1 MRARVRDFIYT
12 KDDLFLATTTYLHP
26 QDRILSFLRYI
37 PDPEGER
44 SLNGSRYTKVDSKQ
58 AYDFLNDNYPEYL
71 FDCDVTRVK
80 MMGVPTQRVERILS
94 PVKRLEE
101 IMKHPSPDELL
112 LKVIKVAETF
122 KEQAGIA
129 QKHLGISGSILPNL
143 YDSLV
148 SDIDFVVYG
157 LKNHRKAMETF
168 ESIKHDKDSP
178 LKAIED
184 GYWAKL
190 YEKRIKDS
198 TLSFDEF
205 RWYEDRKNNRGV
217 VDGTLF
223 DILATREW
231 DEITGT
237 FGEETYEPCGTVKIE
252 ATVSDALA
260 AFDNPAVY
268 QIEEVDILE
277 GAQVPVSELAS
288 YTHTYSG
295 QAREGERITARG
307 KLEKVILGKKIRY
320 RLIVG
325 TTRESLGEYIK
336 LKDLNLDK

>member
-37 PDPEGER
+37 PDADGER
-44 SLNGSRYTKVDSKQ
+44 SQNDSRYSKVDSKQ
-58 AYDFLNDNYPEYL
+58 AYNFLNDNYPEYL
-71 FDCDVTRVK
+71 FDCEVIGVE
-80 MMGVPTQRVERILS
+80 MMGVPAGRVKEILS
-94 PVKRLEE
+94 PVERLSE
-101 IMKHPSPDELL
+101 IINHSSPDELL
-112 LKVIKVAETF
+112 LKVIKVADIFRE
-122 KEQAGIA
+122 EAGIP
-129 QKHLGISGSILPNL
+129 QKHLGISGSVLPGL
-143 YDSLV
+143 YDPQV

-168 ESIKHDKDSP
+168 ESLKHDDESP
-178 LKAIED
+178 LKAIAD
-184 GYWAKL
+184 GYWARL
-190 YEKRIKDS
+190 YDKRIKDS
-198 TLSFDEF
+198 TLSYDEF

-231 DEITGT
+231 DEIKGT

-268 QIEEVDILE
+268 QVEDVDIME
-277 GAQVPVSELAS
+277 GPNAPIKEVAS

-307 KLEKVILGKKIRY
+307 KLEKVMGRKTYY

-325 TTRESLGEYIK
+325 TTRESLGEFIK
-336 LKDLNLDK
+336 LKDLNLN

>member
-26 QDRILSFLRYI
+26 KDRILSFLRYI
-37 PDPEGER
+37 PDPKGER
-44 SLNGSRYTKVDSKQ
+44 SLNGFRYTKVDSKQ
-58 AYDFLNDNYPEYL
+58 AYDFLNKYHPEYL
-71 FDCDVTRVK
+71 FDCGVTRVQ
-80 MMGVPTQRVERILS
+80 MMGVPLENVEMILS

-101 IMKHPSPDELL
+101 IINLPSPDELL

-122 KEQAGIA
+122 QDQSGIKA
-129 QKHLGISGSILPNL
+129 KHLGISGSVLPGL
-143 YDSLV
+143 YDPQV

-168 ESIKHDKDSP
+168 ESIKNDANSP

-190 YEKRIKDS
+190 YKKRIKDS
-198 TLSFDEF
+198 TLSYDEF
-205 RWYEDRKNNRGV
+205 QWYEDRKNNRGV

-223 DILATREW
+223 DILATKEW
-231 DEITGT
+231 DEITGK
-237 FGEETYEPCGTVKIE
+237 FGEETYEPCGTVEIE
-252 ATVSDALA
+252 AVVSDALA

-268 QIEEVDILE
+268 QVEDVKILD
-277 GAQVPVSELAS
+277 GLQVPIKEVAS

-295 QAREGERITARG
+295 QAREGEKILARG
-307 KLEKVILGKKIRY
+307 KLEKVIGKKTHY

-325 TTRESLGEYIK
+325 TTRESLGEYVK
-336 LKDLNLDK
+336 LKDLKLKN

>member
-1 MRARVRDFIYT
+1 MQARVRDFIYT

-26 QDRILSFLRYI
+26 DDRIQSFLRYI
-37 PDPEGER
+37 PDLEGER
-44 SLNGSRYTKVDSKQ
+44 SLNGARYSKVDSQQ
-58 AYDFLNDNYPEYL
+58 AYDFLNEYYPDYL
-71 FDCDVTRVK
+71 FDCEITRVK
-80 MMGVPTQRVERILS
+80 MMGAPIKRVEKILS
-94 PVKRLEE
+94 PVDRLNQ
-101 IMKHPSPDELL
+101 IMELSSPNDLL
-112 LKVIKVAETF
+112 RKVIKVADTF
-122 KEQAGIA
+122 HEEAGINP
-129 QKHLGISGSILPNL
+129 KHLGISGSILPNL
-143 YDSLV
+143 YDPQV

-168 ESIKHDKDSP
+168 ESMKHDTNSP

-190 YEKRIKDS
+190 YAKRIKDQ
-198 TLSFDEF
+198 TLSYDEF
-205 RWYEDRKNNRGV
+205 QWYEDRKNNRGV

-237 FGEETYEPCGTVKIE
+237 YGDETYSPCGTIEIE

-268 QIEEVDILE
+268 QVEDVKILDGPDVPLREV
-277 GAQVPVSELAS
+277 AS

-295 QAREGERITARG
+295 QAREGERIVARG
-307 KLEKVILGKKIRY
+307 KLEKVMGKKTHY

-325 TTRESLGEYIK
+325 TTRESLGEYVK
-336 LKDLNLDK
+336 LKDLKLY

>member
-26 QDRILSFLRYI
+26 KDRILSFLRYI
-37 PDPEGER
+37 PDSDGER
-44 SLNGSRYTKVDSKQ
+44 SRNGSKYSKVDSKQ
-58 AYDFLNDNYPEYL
+58 AYNFLNDNFPEYL
-71 FDCDVTRVK
+71 FDCKVTGVE
-80 MMGVPTQRVERILS
+80 MMGVPAEKVEEILS
-94 PVKRLEE
+94 PVERLTE
-101 IMKHPSPDELL
+101 IMNHPSPDELL
-112 LKVIKVAETF
+112 LKVIKVANVFQE
-122 KEQAGIA
+122 EAGIG
-129 QKHLGISGSILPNL
+129 QKHLGISGSVLPDL
-143 YDSLV
+143 YDSRV
-148 SDIDFVVYG
+148 SDIDFVIYG

-168 ESIKHDKDSP
+168 ESLKHDNGSP
-178 LKAIED
+178 LQSIAD
-184 GYWAKL
+184 DYWARL
-190 YEKRIKDS
+190 YDKRIKDS
-198 TLSFDEF
+198 TLSYDEF

-231 DEITGT
+231 DEIQGN
-237 FGEETYEPCGTVKIE
+237 FGEQTYESMGTVKIE

-268 QIEEVDILE
+268 QVEDVDVLE
-277 GAQVPVSELAS
+277 GTHTPIKEVAS

-295 QAREGERITARG
+295 QAREGERIIARG
-307 KLEKVILGKKIRY
+307 KLEKVMGKKTYY

-336 LKDLNLDK
+336 LKNLHLD

>member
-26 QDRILSFLRYI
+26 DDRIQSFLRYI

-44 SLNGSRYTKVDSKQ
+44 SLNGSRYTKVDSQ
-58 AYDFLNDNYPEYL
+58 EAYNFLEDYYPDYL
-71 FDCDVTRVK
+71 FDCQVTQVK
-80 MMGVPTQRVERILS
+80 MMGAPTSRVEKILS
-94 PVKRLEE
+94 PVDRLKE
-101 IMKHPSPDELL
+101 IMESDSPNDLL

-122 KEQAGIA
+122 QEEAGIQA
-129 QKHLGISGSILPNL
+129 KHLGISGSILPNL
-143 YDSLV
+143 YDPLV

-168 ESIKHDKDSP
+168 ESMKNNSNSP

-184 GYWAKL
+184 GYWARL
-190 YEKRIKDS
+190 YAKRIKDS
-198 TLSFDEF
+198 TLSYEEF
-205 RWYEDRKNNRGV
+205 CWYENRKNNRGV

-231 DEITGT
+231 DEVTGT
-237 FGEETYEPCGTVKIE
+237 YGEETYEPCGTIE
-252 ATVSDALA
+252 IKAKVSDALA

-268 QIEEVDILE
+268 QVEDVTILDGPDVYLKEV
-277 GAQVPVSELAS
+277 AS

-295 QAREGERITARG
+295 QAREGERILARG
-307 KLEKVILGKKIRY
+307 KLEKVMGKKTYY

-325 TTRESLGEYIK
+325 TTRESLGEYVK
-336 LKDLNLDK
+336 LKDLKID

>member
-26 QDRILSFLRYI
+26 HDRIQSFLRYI
-37 PDPEGER
+37 PDPKGER
-44 SLNGSRYTKVDSKQ
+44 SLNGSRYTKVDSQQ
-58 AYDFLNDNYPEYL
+58 AYTFLERNYPDYL
-71 FDCDVTRVK
+71 FDCQVTRVK
-80 MMGVPTQRVERILS
+80 MMGAPRDRVEKILS
-94 PVKRLEE
+94 PVDRLQE
-101 IMKHPSPDELL
+101 IFELSSPDELL
-112 LKVIKVAETF
+112 LKVIKVAETLID
-122 KEQAGIA
+122 EAGIKM
-129 QKHLGISGSILPNL
+129 KHLGISGSILPQL
-143 YDSLV
+143 YDPRV

-157 LKNHRKAMETF
+157 LKNHLKAMETF
-168 ESIKHDKDSP
+168 ESIKNDPKSH

-190 YEKRIKDS
+190 YAKRIKDG
-198 TLSFDEF
+198 TLSYDEF
-205 RWYEDRKNNRGV
+205 RWYENRKNNRGV

-231 DEITGT
+231 NEISGT
-237 FGEETYEPCGTVKIE
+237 YGNETYQPCGTIAIE

-268 QIEEVDILE
+268 QLEDVQILE
-277 GAQVPVSELAS
+277 GPDVPLREVAS

-295 QAREGERITARG
+295 QAREGERILARG
-307 KLEKVILGKKIRY
+307 KLEKVMGKKTHY

-325 TTRESLGEYIK
+325 TTRESLGEYVK
-336 LKDLNLDK
+336 LKDLKIA

>member
-26 QDRILSFLRYI
+26 HDRIQSFLRYI
-37 PDPEGER
+37 PDPKGER
-44 SLNGSRYTKVDSKQ
+44 SLNDSRYTKVDSQQ
-58 AYDFLNDNYPEYL
+58 AYDFLNEHYPDYL
-71 FDCDVTRVK
+71 FDCGVTQVK
-80 MMGVPTQRVERILS
+80 MMGAPIKRVEKILS
-94 PVKRLEE
+94 PVDRLEE
-101 IMKHPSPDELL
+101 IMKQPSPNELL
-112 LKVIKVAETF
+112 SKVIKVADIFRE
-122 KEQAGIA
+122 EADINQS
-129 QKHLGISGSILPNL
+129 HLGISGSILPNL
-143 YDSLV
+143 YDPLV

-157 LKNHRKAMETF
+157 LKNHQKAMETF
-168 ESIKHDKDSP
+168 ESMKNDAKSP
-178 LKAIED
+178 LKSIKD

-190 YEKRIKDS
+190 YAKRIKDS
-198 TLSFDEF
+198 TLSYDEF

-237 FGEETYEPCGTVKIE
+237 FGDETYQPCGTIEIE

-268 QIEEVDILE
+268 QVEDVKILDGPDVYLKEV
-277 GAQVPVSELAS
+277 AS

-295 QAREGERITARG
+295 QAREGERIVARG
-307 KLEKVILGKKIRY
+307 KLEKVIGKKTYY

-325 TTRESLGEYIK
+325 TTRESFGEYVK
-336 LKDLNLDK
+336 LKDLKLNS

>member
-26 QDRILSFLRYI
+26 KDRILSFLRYI
-37 PDPEGER
+37 PDPDGDR
-44 SLNGSRYTKVDSKQ
+44 SRDGSRYSKVDSKQ
-58 AYDFLNDNYPEYL
+58 AYTFLNDNFPEYL
-71 FDCDVTRVK
+71 FDCEVTRVE
-80 MMGVPTQRVERILS
+80 MMGVPVEKVEKILN
-94 PVKRLEE
+94 PVKRLTE
-101 IMKHPSPDELL
+101 IMNHPYPDELL
-112 LKVIKVAETF
+112 LKVIKVANTF
-122 KEQAGIA
+122 QDEAGIR
-129 QKHLGISGSILPNL
+129 QKHLGISGSVLPDL
-143 YDSLV
+143 YDPLV

-157 LKNHRKAMETF
+157 LKNHQKAMETF
-168 ESIKHDKDSP
+168 KSLKNDNNSP
-178 LKAIED
+178 LKAIAD
-184 GYWAKL
+184 DYWARL
-190 YEKRIKDS
+190 YDKRIKDS
-198 TLSFDEF
+198 TLSYDEF
-205 RWYEDRKNNRGV
+205 CWYENRKNNRGV

-231 DEITGT
+231 DEIKGNY
-237 FGEETYEPCGTVKIE
+237 GEETYEPCGTVKIE

-268 QIEEVDILE
+268 QVEEVDILE
-277 GAQVPVSELAS
+277 GHHAPIKEVAS

-307 KLEKVILGKKIRY
+307 KLEKVMGKKTYY

-336 LKDLNLDK
+336 LKNLNLD

>member
-12 KDDLFLATTTYLHP
+12 KDDLFLATTDYLHP
-26 QDRILSFLRYI
+26 KDRILSFLRYI

-44 SLNGSRYTKVDSKQ
+44 FLNGSKYTKVDSQQ
-58 AYDFLNDNYPEYL
+58 AYTFLNDKFPEYL
-71 FDCDVTRVK
+71 FDCEVTRVER
-80 MMGVPTQRVERILS
+80 MGVPMEKVERILS
-94 PVKRLEE
+94 PVDRLKE
-101 IMKHPSPDELL
+101 IMNHPSPDDLL

-122 KEQAGIA
+122 KDRAEIKE
-129 QKHLGISGSILPNL
+129 KHLGISGSVLPGL
-143 YDSLV
+143 YDPMV
-148 SDIDFVVYG
+148 SDIDFVIYG
-157 LKNHRKAMETF
+157 LENHRKAMQTF
-168 ESIKHDKDSP
+168 ESMKNDKDSP

-190 YEKRIKDS
+190 YQKRIKDS

-205 RWYEDRKNNRGV
+205 RWYEDRKNNRGL

-231 DEITGT
+231 NEISGT
-237 FGEETYEPCGTVKIE
+237 FGDETYEPCGTIE
-252 ATVSDALA
+252 IKATVSDALA

-268 QIEEVDILE
+268 QVEDVKILDGPKVPISEV
-277 GAQVPVSELAS
+277 AS

-295 QAREGERITARG
+295 QAREGENIIARG
-307 KLEKVILGKKIRY
+307 KLEKVIGKNTHY

-336 LKDLNLDK
+336 LTDLKIK

>member
-1 MRARVRDFIYT
+1 MQARVRDFIYT
-12 KDDLFLATTTYLHP
+12 QDDLFLATTTYLHP
-26 QDRILSFLRYI
+26 KDRILSFLRYI
-37 PDPEGER
+37 PDPNGER

-58 AYDFLNDNYPEYL
+58 AYNFLNDNYPEYL
-71 FDCDVTRVK
+71 FDCDVTKVK
-80 MMGVPTQRVERILS
+80 MMGVPTHKVEKILS
-94 PVKRLEE
+94 PVNRLHE
-101 IMKHPSPDELL
+101 IMNHPSPDELL

-122 KEQAGIA
+122 EELAGIN
-129 QKHLGISGSILPNL
+129 QKHLGISGSVLPGL
-143 YDSLV
+143 YDPQV

-168 ESIKHDKDSP
+168 ESIKHDDNSP

-190 YEKRIKDS
+190 YKKRIKDS

-217 VDGTLF
+217 VDDTLF

-231 DEITGT
+231 NEITGT
-237 FGEETYEPCGTVKIE
+237 YGEETYEPCGTIEIE
-252 ATVSDALA
+252 AVVSNALA

-268 QIEEVDILE
+268 QVEDVKILD
-277 GAQVPVSELAS
+277 GPQVPLHEVAS
-288 YTHTYSG
+288 FTHTYSG
-295 QAREGERITARG
+295 QAREGESIIARG
-307 KLEKVILGKKIRY
+307 KLEKVIGKKTHY

-336 LKDLNLDK
+336 LKNLKLS